1 MILFITFTTLLH
13 AILFTYDE
21 YILHK
26 RRSLSQ
32 KEVNSGLID
41 GLLFLSTV
49 AMTLF
54 TTFSEV
60 LDVVYISLACLSCI
74 AIIKH
79 EMFLPGEITVEERL
93 VHVTLYILHP
103 LILYAFYISWKR
115 DFFGTNLTYWML
127 QLGYFALGFKA
138 ISYHVIYWNYIYER
152 NPGTRKRIIL
162 KD

>member
-1 MILFITFTTLLH
+1 MIHGILF
-13 AILFTYDE
+13 AYDE

-26 RRSLSQ
+26 KRSLSQ

-41 GLLFLSTV
+41 GVLFLSTV

-54 TTFSEV
+54 TSFSST
-60 LDVVYISLACLSCI
+60 LSIVYISLSLLSCL

-79 EMFLPGEITVEERL
+79 EYFLPKEISVKERL
-93 VHVTLYILHP
+93 IHVTLYILHP
-103 LILYAFYISWKR
+103 LILYAFYISWKLN
-115 DFFGTNLTYWML
+115 FFGTNLTYWML

-152 NPGTRKRIIL
+152 NPEKRKSIIL
-162 KD
+162 KG